1 MVGLT
6 PSYHRSFSSVQLD
19 YNWPFRGFHSFPYV
33 RIFEKIFCHSE
44 PHAPKASR
52 ARQWTPEPPFLGGDF
67 WLVVEPTPL
76 KNMSQN
82 GNLLQVG
89 VKIKKN

>member
-1 MVGLT
+1 MMFVHPRFMVGLT
-6 PSYHRSFSSVQLD
+6 PIVTIDLTSVQLV
-19 YNWPFRGFHSFPYV
+19 G
-33 RIFEKIFCHSE
+33 HSE

-52 ARQWTPEPPFLGGDF
+52 ARQWTPEPPLFGGDF

-76 KNMSQN
+76 KNISQN

-89 VKIKKN
+89 VKIKNI